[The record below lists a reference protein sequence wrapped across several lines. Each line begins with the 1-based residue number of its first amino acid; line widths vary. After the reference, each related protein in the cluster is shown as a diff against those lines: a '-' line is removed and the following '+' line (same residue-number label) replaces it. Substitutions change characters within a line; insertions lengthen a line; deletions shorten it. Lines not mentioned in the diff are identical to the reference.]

1 MKVSEVTPAD
11 LAEFLRLDECQ
22 EDEMQRILDSAKGYI
37 RDYTGL
43 TDEEIDTHADFPTAL
58 GFVGKSKGSDNKVV
72 HKAIIYLKAQF
83 KEATDEYSTKQ
94 ENITFSHSTMEG
106 NLYYLENGDWK
117 DEKTFDTLEEAKA
130 YVDTTLGKTAVAA

>member
-11 LAEFLRLDECQ
+11 LAEFLRLDEYQ

-58 GFVGKSKGSDNKVV
+58 LVLCQDMYDNRAMYVEKSNVNRVV
-72 HKAIIYLKAQF
+72 ESILNMHRV
-83 KEATDEYSTKQ
+83 
-94 ENITFSHSTMEG
+94 
-106 NLYYLENGDWK
+106 NLL
-117 DEKTFDTLEEAKA
+117 
-130 YVDTTLGKTAVAA
+130 

>member
-43 TDEEIDTHADFPTAL
+43 TDEEIDTHADFLTAL
-58 GFVGKSKGSDNKVV
+58 LVLCQDMYDNRAMYVEKSNVNRVV
-72 HKAIIYLKAQF
+72 ESILNMHRV
-83 KEATDEYSTKQ
+83 
-94 ENITFSHSTMEG
+94 
-106 NLYYLENGDWK
+106 NLL
-117 DEKTFDTLEEAKA
+117 
-130 YVDTTLGKTAVAA
+130 

>member
-58 GFVGKSKGSDNKVV
+58 LVLCQDMYDNRAMYV
-72 HKAIIYLKAQF
+72 
-83 KEATDEYSTKQ
+83 
-94 ENITFSHSTMEG
+94 
-106 NLYYLENGDWK
+106 
-117 DEKTFDTLEEAKA
+117 EKTNVNRVVESILNMHR
-130 YVDTTLGKTAVAA
+130 VNLL

>member
-58 GFVGKSKGSDNKVV
+58 LVLCQDMYDNRAMYVEKSNVNRVV
-72 HKAIIYLKAQF
+72 ESILNMHRV
-83 KEATDEYSTKQ
+83 
-94 ENITFSHSTMEG
+94 
-106 NLYYLENGDWK
+106 NLL
-117 DEKTFDTLEEAKA
+117 
-130 YVDTTLGKTAVAA
+130 